1 MDLPPPI
8 MKQQVRN
15 LSAVQDIQFLKGGAP
30 SDALGPR
37 LPVLQ
42 AFRDFMEAE
51 QRKARRRLQVLAL
64 SFLAAL
70 LLCLVA
76 GVLAGLY
83 FSRKVNAQVSSLQ
96 TEVAAARQESKAMRG
111 DAEMRWN
118 SWQTEA
124 SALQKSM
131 EESQAELTGL
141 RSQLASALESATAA
155 PGASPLSA
163 LLQEIQFSRSEQLD
177 LETRQSILQ
186 NELAQLEAGQQ
197 SRDERRARL
206 VEDRS
211 ALVKAV
217 EEFSARQQAATTRL
231 ESLGQAQ
238 AAVDPKATVGRSR
251 RDQPIGVAGSG
262 SEAALVVLEDLHRL
276 RSEQLDLRARQA
288 LLQKELDDLD
298 AEQRLSDL
306 RRQRLDQQ
314 RGELAAKVETFL
326 ARQRD
331 LQERLQNLRGTT
343 APVKD
348 SVESALDLIK

>member
-51 QRKARRRLQVLAL
+51 QRKARRRLQILAL
-64 SFLAAL
+64 SFLGAL

-76 GVLAGLY
+76 GVLAGLH
-83 FSRKVNAQVSSLQ
+83 FSRQVNAQVNALQ
-96 TEVAAARQESKAMRG
+96 GEVTEARQESKALRG
-111 DAEMRWN
+111 EADMRWN
-118 SWQTEA
+118 NWQTEA
-124 SALQKSM
+124 ATLQKSM
-131 EESQAELTGL
+131 EESQVALTGL
-141 RSQLASALESATAA
+141 RSQLASALENATAA

-206 VEDRS
+206 VEERN
-211 ALVKAV
+211 ALIKAV
-217 EEFSARQQAATTRL
+217 EDFAVRQQAAGARL
-231 ESLGQAQ
+231 ESLTKSGAEME
-238 AAVDPKATVGRSR
+238 AKASGGRSR
-251 RDQPIGVAGSG
+251 RDQRIGDA
-262 SEAALVVLEDLHRL
+262 EPDRDAALVVLEDLHRL

-288 LLQKELDDLD
+288 LLQKDLDDLD
-298 AEQRLSDL
+298 GEQRLSDL

-314 RGELAAKVETFL
+314 RSDLAAKVETFL

-331 LQERLQNLRGTT
+331 LQDRLQNLRGE
-343 APVKD
+343 APVVKD